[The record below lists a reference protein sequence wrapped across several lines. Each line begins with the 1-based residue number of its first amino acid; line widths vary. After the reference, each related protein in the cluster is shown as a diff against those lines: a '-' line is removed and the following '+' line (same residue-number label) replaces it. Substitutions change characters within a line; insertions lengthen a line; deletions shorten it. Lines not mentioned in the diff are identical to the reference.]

1 MKRRILGILFLV
13 FVVSLLL
20 VSCDLGHTH
29 TYGEWVI
36 GTPSTCEEEGERY
49 RVCDCGHTEYEPT
62 PLAEHKA
69 GDWQTT
75 KEATCVA
82 TGEQSKY
89 CTECNTL
96 LETETLPINDNHTE
110 EAYTVTPTC
119 TENGVTIVVCSACD
133 KELSETVIT
142 APGHTE
148 GDWIVDVA
156 ATCVEKGEHHT
167 VCTVCGVEVSREA
180 IPFADHSESEWVII
194 KEATKTTDGSKY
206 KTCTVCNQTVKT
218 QVIYKGSQGL
228 AYTVNSDGTTCT
240 VTGLGTCTDTELVI
254 PRMID
259 EYTVTHIGKNAF
271 RETEVTKVILPDD
284 LVEIGQYAFY
294 GCASLVTVHIPDGV
308 NMIRDNA
315 FTRCTSLT
323 SITLPVALTSIG
335 SSAFSSTSLYHVVI
349 PGNVTEIGAYA
360 FYECNHL
367 NTITFGTKVAFIGAE
382 AFTNCSSLQGVY
394 ITDVAAWCRID
405 FGTNDYA
412 NPLYFAGKLYLN
424 NVLVTELVIPEGVT
438 AIPRGAFQ
446 RCLEIRSVSIPASV
460 TDIGD
465 YAFARCSSL
474 TAMHYGGT
482 TDDWRNIHL
491 GNGWGYSAGNFT
503 ITCTDGTISKD

>member
-1 MKRRILGILFLV
+1 MKRRILGIICLI
-13 FVVSLLL
+13 FVLSLLL
-20 VSCDLGHTH
+20 ASCDLGHTH

-49 RVCDCGHTEYEPT
+49 HVCDCGHTEYEPI
-62 PLAEHKA
+62 PQREHEA
-69 GDWQTT
+69 GEWQTT
-75 KEATCVA
+75 KEATCVS

-89 CTECNTL
+89 CIHCEAVV
-96 LETETLPINDNHTE
+96 ETETIPANDNHTE
-110 EAYTVTPTC
+110 EAYTTTPTC

-133 KELSETVIT
+133 KELSETVIP
-142 APGHTE
+142 APG
-148 GDWIVDVA
+148 
-156 ATCVEKGEHHT
+156 
-167 VCTVCGVEVSREA
+167 
-180 IPFADHSESEWVII
+180 HSESEWIVDVESTCLAEGVYHTVCTTCGETVSSGVVPIGDHTESEWVVT

-240 VTGLGTCTDTELVI
+240 VTGLGICTDTEVVI

-259 EYTVTHIGKNAF
+259 GYTVTHIGKNAF
-271 RETEVTKVILPDD
+271 RETGVTKVILPDD

-294 GCASLVTVHIPDGV
+294 GCASLATVHIPDGV
-308 NMIRDNA
+308 NTIRDNA
-315 FTRCTSLT
+315 FTRCGRLT

-335 SSAFSSTSLYHVVI
+335 YAAFSSTSLYHVVI
-349 PGNVTEIGAYA
+349 PDNVTEIGALA
-360 FYECNHL
+360 FYECNSL
-367 NTITFGTKVAFIGAE
+367 NTITIGKGVETIGAQ

-438 AIPRGAFQ
+438 TIPRGAFQ
-446 RCLEIRSVSIPASV
+446 RCYEIRSVSIPVSV
-460 TDIGD
+460 TDIDD
-465 YAFARCSSL
+465 YAFAYCRGL
-474 TAMHYGGT
+474 TAIYYGGAT
-482 TDDWRNIHL
+482 ADWNNIRL
-491 GNGWGYSAGNFT
+491 GGGWSYDTGNYT
-503 ITCTDGTISKD
+503 ITCTDGTISKN